1 MAVNT
6 YFSYGGHTHPEG
18 EVVLTAY
25 EVIPRYSDRGR
36 RREATYRMHI
46 MGELIYQGA
55 ELNQKI
61 AELIDAYSIDDQ
73 DAVLY
78 MPDGTPTRHAL
89 YVNDPG
95 NISGVHVAYRSWP
108 KGDAAELCTT
118 RTFYIRLEAIQL
130 EPTSE
135 IVWWQEQVRTIGT
148 TGPQW
153 AMIPQASGPPVP
165 QVIYQQTPQ
174 TIIQTG
180 MAVGLEGYPL
190 GRMPGPLL
198 PQWEHLDE
206 RVVETMSPQF
216 RGRRYTDYGIRWAYK
231 MTSPVPNNL
240 FPNVG

>member
-1 MAVNT
+1 MGVSTHFA
-6 YFSYGGHTHPEG
+6 YGSHVHPEG
-18 EVVLTAY
+18 EVILTAY

-36 RREATYRMHI
+36 RVEATYRMHI

-55 ELNQKI
+55 ELNSKI

-89 YVNDPG
+89 YVNDPN

-118 RTFYIRLEAIQL
+118 RTFYIRLEAVML

-135 IVWWQEQVRTIGT
+135 IVWWQETVRHIGT
-148 TGPQW
+148 TGPKW
-153 AMIPQASGPPVP
+153 TMIPMASGPPVP
-165 QVIYQQTPQ
+165 QIIYQQTPQ
-174 TIIQTG
+174 TIIQSG
-180 MAVGLEGYPL
+180 IAIGLEGYPL
-190 GRMPGPLL
+190 AKWPGALL

-206 RVVETMSPQF
+206 RMVELMSPQY
-216 RGRRYTDYGIRWAYK
+216 RGRKYTHYPIRWSYR
-231 MTSPVPNNL
+231 MSTPVQQNL